1 MKKLLSALLAVAMVA
16 TMFAASALASTTLA
30 TSVLEAGRQLTKEE
44 LQALK
49 PAGFGNK
56 AITYVAPYSAGGAA
70 DLVGRKLA
78 AIAGERYGVDVV
90 VENIVGGSGT
100 VGLMSCL
107 TARPDGHTV
116 TILNAGMLGMVSQGN
131 LQLDLHKDVKVL
143 MKEVEDVLGI
153 FVKADGDVNTWEKFV
168 EKIKAN
174 PAGTVTM
181 GLAGTYSAN
190 HASVL
195 EISEKLTGDK
205 NVFNIPIYGGA
216 ARSITEIIG
225 GHCDATC
232 CKPADCINQLKNG
245 EVVCIAYVADNRVP
259 AFPDVPTVKEYLP
272 DATMWGDPSYM
283 ASYLVTAG
291 AVDDDAANY
300 LTQLFASCIMD
311 EAFQAMATDS
321 GFLASNLTMG
331 DEAAP
336 EVDKFYESL
345 VAMGDIFVGSAEG
358 VKMQ

>member
-1 MKKLLSALLAVAMVA
+1 MKKVLSYLLAVTMIV
-16 TMFAASALASTTLA
+16 TMFIGSALASEPLA
-30 TSVLEAGRQLTKEE
+30 KSVLEANRQLTKEE
-44 LQALK
+44 LTALK
-49 PAGFGNK
+49 PSSFSNK

-70 DLVGRKLA
+70 DMVGRKLA
-78 AIAGERYGVDVV
+78 AIAGERYGVDIV
-90 VENIVGGSGT
+90 VENVVGGSGT
-100 VGLMSCL
+100 VGLMTAL

-116 TILNAGMLGMVSQGN
+116 TILNAGMLGVVSQGN
-131 LQLDLHKDVKVL
+131 LQLDLHKDVKIL

-153 FVKADGDVNTWEKFV
+153 FVKADGDINTWEKFV
-168 EKIKAN
+168 EKIESS
-174 PAGTVTM
+174 PAGALNM

-195 EISEKLTGDK
+195 EIAEKLTGNK
-205 NVFNIPIYGGA
+205 NTFNIPIYGGA

-225 GHCDATC
+225 GHCDATV

-245 EVVCIAYVADNRVP
+245 EVVCIAYIANERVP
-259 AFPDVPTVKEYLP
+259 AFPEVPTAKEYLP
-272 DATMWGDPSYM
+272 DAVMWGDPSYL

-291 AVDDDAANY
+291 AVQDDVANY

-311 EAFQAMATDS
+311 EEFQTMATDS
-321 GFLASNLTMG
+321 GFLANNLTMG
-331 DEAAP
+331 AEVVT

-345 VAMGDIFVGSAEG
+345 VAMGDIFVNSAEG